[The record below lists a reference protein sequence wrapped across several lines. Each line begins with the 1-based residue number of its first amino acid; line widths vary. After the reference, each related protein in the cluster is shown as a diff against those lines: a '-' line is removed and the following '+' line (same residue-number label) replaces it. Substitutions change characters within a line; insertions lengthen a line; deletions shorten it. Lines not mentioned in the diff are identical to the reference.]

1 MIAGPFVPPVVRLV
15 RERWQFVCPVCR
27 DRDSGYLTQ
36 QRARA
41 AYRAHCL
48 RLGHGEAGR

>member
-1 MIAGPFVPPVVRLV
+1 MIAGPFVPPVMRLTGS
-15 RERWQFVCPVCR
+15 RFSWACPVCR
-27 DRDSGYLTQ
+27 DRDSGYLTP

-48 RLGHGEAGR
+48 RLGHGGEA